1 MDVNLL
7 RIMVTVASFAAFL
20 GIVAFALW
28 PGNRERFREAARVP
42 LDDGED
48 LTLSPILP
56 QGGGGNRRKSFRESG
71 GR

>member
-28 PGNRERFREAARVP
+28 PGNRERFREAAMVP
-42 LDDGED
+42 LDDGEGE
-48 LTLSPILP
+48 I
-56 QGGGGNRRKSFRESG
+56 RE
-71 GR
+71 